1 MPMCVT
7 NRDVLHLVRDLRYLS
22 VKIAGVLGILF
33 VGSRAFF
40 KNPLTLI
47 SRVTKVVCHE
57 LWANTKNMQRHNLN
71 GQGPDRFRG
80 RALS

>member
-1 MPMCVT
+1 MPTCVT

-33 VGSRAFF
+33 VGIESYLQ
-40 KNPLTLI
+40 NPQTLI
-47 SRVTKVVCHE
+47 SRVIKIVYHE

-80 RALS
+80 RALC